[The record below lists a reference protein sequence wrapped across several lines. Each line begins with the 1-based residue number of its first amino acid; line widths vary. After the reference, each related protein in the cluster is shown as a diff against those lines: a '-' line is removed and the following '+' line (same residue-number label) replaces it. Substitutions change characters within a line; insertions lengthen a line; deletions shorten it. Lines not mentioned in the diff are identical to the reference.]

1 MENEEHPVYSLLQQ
15 KLNEIEQELAKADIL
30 DEVRERLYI
39 WKDLFTYV
47 NAILYSKRFPRV
59 PKRILTDLQ
68 NNISSFNINIAHN
81 PRLTNTVLLYDGI
94 VAAAQKIP
102 VLIDKGTLGKK
113 LTSLVDSFN
122 NQANSSVLNFA
133 NERKQ
138 AIEDWTKE
146 KVLLQQDVKKL
157 QDERKTLLDQ
167 IETLKADITTQRNA
181 NQRMVSELQLNFTNF
196 KKAKDEEFKTQKE
209 ALDKKIVNLETS
221 STAKADE
228 IIKALK
234 TKEAEVEKLWGIIGK
249 AVVSGQAQSYADK
262 AQKMANI
269 LMWTAFTILIGLT
282 LGLVVITMID
292 IYQQKFSFL
301 TFCYKVMAS
310 AVLLAPAIYCMNLAK
325 RQRDREFQLRDF
337 EVKTTALEPFLERME
352 FTSDDQK
359 SAKDTVKLELAK
371 AFFDTEFAKE
381 NKQHGAILLSA
392 DMIDGLAKLGDIF
405 NSQRSEGK

>member
-1 MENEEHPVYSLLQQ
+1 
-15 KLNEIEQELAKADIL
+15 
-30 DEVRERLYI
+30 
-39 WKDLFTYV
+39 
-47 NAILYSKRFPRV
+47 
-59 PKRILTDLQ
+59 
-68 NNISSFNINIAHN
+68 
-81 PRLTNTVLLYDGI
+81 
-94 VAAAQKIP
+94 
-102 VLIDKGTLGKK
+102 
-113 LTSLVDSFN
+113 
-122 NQANSSVLNFA
+122 
-133 NERKQ
+133 
-138 AIEDWTKE
+138 
-146 KVLLQQDVKKL
+146 
-157 QDERKTLLDQ
+157 
-167 IETLKADITTQRNA
+167 
-181 NQRMVSELQLNFTNF
+181 
-196 KKAKDEEFKTQKE
+196 
-209 ALDKKIVNLETS
+209 